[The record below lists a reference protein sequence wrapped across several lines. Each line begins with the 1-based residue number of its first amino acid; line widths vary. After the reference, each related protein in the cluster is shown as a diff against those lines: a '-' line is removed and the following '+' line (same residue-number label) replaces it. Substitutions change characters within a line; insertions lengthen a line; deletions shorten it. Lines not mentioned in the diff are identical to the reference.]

1 MFQEDNKSES
11 TATEQEEDDPWSVTD
26 LVDKTVPWKGNNY
39 ETQNEKQFHLVVNNY
54 VTHVCLE

>member
-1 MFQEDNKSES
+1 MIVLFGIFAVMFQEDNKSES

-39 ETQNEKQFHLVVNNY
+39 ET
-54 VTHVCLE
+54 

>member
-39 ETQNEKQFHLVVNNY
+39 EKQFHLVVNNY
-54 VTHVCLE
+54 VTHVCCLE